1 MRYIHLVHLDASNF
15 DRMTIEERQDVDRR
29 ALAKNAEFE
38 ERGILVHTEAVQDGS
53 SAVLVRVRDGR
64 VSVTDGPYIET
75 KEQMAGYVLIDVPD
89 MAEAIKLAGEDPMAE
104 YGTIEVR
111 PVRTLRESG
120 NTPFRQQ

>member
-15 DRMTIEERQDVDRR
+15 DRMTLEERQDVDRR

-111 PVRTLRESG
+111 PVYEFSA
-120 NTPFRQQ
+120 